1 MPCRLH
7 KGFTLIELLVVI
19 AIIAILA
26 AILFPVF
33 SRAREKAR
41 QTACLSNVKQLVLAS
56 DMYCQDYDE
65 TLIPSAQGRPGPPPT
80 AYIWPAYLK
89 PYVKNEG
96 IFVCPD
102 ARSQGWYIETWGER
116 GRLPYGLN
124 RDTEDTVN
132 NVPYPLSM
140 FEDPSRTLWMADSAA
155 GNTGNPEKMRGFQV
169 QYDRDPDT
177 QSGISRRHN
186 GGTNVGF
193 LDGHAKWYESSRILP
208 LNNAAGVFWTAF

>member
-1 MPCRLH
+1 MCRRV

-26 AILFPVF
+26 SILFPVF

-41 QTACLSNVKQLVLAS
+41 QTACLSNVKQLVLAT
-56 DMYCQDYDE
+56 DMYAQDYDE
-65 TLIPSAQGRPGPPPT
+65 TMIMSAQGRPNPPNS

-89 PYVKNEG
+89 PYVKNEQ

-102 ARSQGWYIETWGER
+102 ARNQGWYVETWGER

-124 RDTEDTVN
+124 RDTEDTTSN
-132 NVPYPLSM
+132 LPYALSM
-140 FEDPSRTLWMADSAA
+140 FQEPAATLWLADSSP

-177 QSGISRRHN
+177 QSGIGRRHN
-186 GGTNVGF
+186 SGTNVGF
-193 LDGHAKWYESSRILP
+193 LDGHAKWYESSRILGTT
-208 LNNAAGVFWTAF
+208 NAAGIRWTPW